1 MREGEA
7 WQVDPIATCPPISK
21 TKIAGWICVVVL
33 DFHGQNQTP
42 AIIHWSK
49 IYTSP
54 SKDGPE
60 RILQVRLP

>member
-1 MREGEA
+1 MA
-7 WQVDPIATCPPISK
+7 
-21 TKIAGWICVVVL
+21 ICVVVL

-42 AIIHWSK
+42 AIINWSK

-54 SKDGPE
+54 SKEGPE